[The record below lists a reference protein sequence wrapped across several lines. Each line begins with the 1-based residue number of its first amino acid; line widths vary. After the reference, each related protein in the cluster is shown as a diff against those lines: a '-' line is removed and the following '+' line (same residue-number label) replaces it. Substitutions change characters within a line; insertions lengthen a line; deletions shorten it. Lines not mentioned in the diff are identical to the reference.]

1 MRILFKKGS
10 RAAALLLSAILIFA
24 VAAPGFAAAAAGTDV
39 SVSAPDEAD
48 IKRNGGGYAVTGQVE
63 GTGYAAFLYDSKNGL
78 PTSDANAIYCARNGF
93 IWIGSYCG
101 LIVYDGTSFGRMESS
116 TGITNANAIYEDYMD
131 RLWVGTNDNGLIC
144 MDNDGR
150 YLRYDDTDGLTSLSI
165 RSITGDHSGYVYIG
179 TTTGICYVDTEL
191 KLHRLDADLVNNE
204 YITRLVF
211 DGVNTVYG
219 TTRAGAVFAI
229 RDHKCIGYYNGDDL
243 GIGEITTVYPDPQ
256 NTDHVYLGTKH
267 GYAAVGDFSDNFRN
281 IRKIYIADPN
291 DTTRGVNN
299 SITWITYAA
308 ERMWFLTKNM
318 VGYIDTDGTYRVIG
332 DLPMTSSIGSMIED
346 FEGNLWFT
354 SDRQGVMK
362 IVANKF
368 TDIFDIAGLESAVVN
383 ATCKYR
389 GDLYIGTDNGLTVLD
404 AKNKKTDS
412 PLADYLENTRIRCLM
427 EDREGNLWVSTYTNG
442 HGLVCY
448 TRDGGIESFSE
459 ENGMPSNEFRC
470 TVMASDGRIL
480 AASNGGL
487 VILKDRAIER
497 VIDDNTGL
505 TNTVILT
512 VCEGDNGKLYLG
524 TDGDGIYVID
534 GNKITKKGRKEGL
547 SSEVVMRI
555 TKDETRSIYWIVT
568 SNSIEYLKDGVI
580 TTVSQF
586 PYSNNYEIK
595 FDASGNAW
603 VLASNGIYVADTE
616 DLLSGEPFEYSFY
629 NTSNGLPSVATGNSY
644 SALEPDGTLYLA
656 GRTGVSCVNI
666 DNYYDSSVNVKLMI
680 PYVEADGEYYY
691 PGSNGKVT
699 IPAGIDSITIYGY
712 AVAYSLNDPKIRCY
726 LEGFG
731 APELIVSRSELTPLR
746 FTNLSGGNYTY
757 RMSVVSN
764 AGDKE
769 YNFIELQIV
778 KQKSFWEKIGVRIA
792 ASVIGA
798 GAIALLVWF
807 ILRATI
813 ISRNNDELRKAKD
826 EADRANTA
834 KSRFLANMSHEIR
847 TPINTIIGMD
857 EMILREDRTLP
868 VEKYST
874 SVVKYAGS
882 IRKASES
889 LLGIINDI
897 LDLSKIESGSM
908 NLVEREYDTFE
919 LLNAVVT
926 MIRVRAIEK
935 DLDFRLDIDPAI
947 PSRLFG
953 DDGKIKQVIL
963 NLLTNAVK
971 YTKEGSFTLT
981 MKKESEE
988 NGVCRIHYSVSDTGI
1003 GIREEDMEKLF
1014 KPFERVDEQ
1023 KNAGIQGTGLGLD
1036 ISKQFVALMDDEL
1049 RCESVYGEGST
1060 FFFDLIQKVVDA
1072 TPIGDIEARLGEVET
1087 EDYVPMFAAPDA
1099 KVLVVDDNEMNL
1111 MVIEGLLEQTRVQ
1124 ITTALSGRECLEK
1137 LDKEDFDVILLDHM
1151 MPEMDGIETM
1161 HRIAETGKSVP
1172 VIALTANVAENGE
1185 DYYIGEGFTGYLA
1198 KPVDSKK
1205 LEQKLKELIPEEK
1218 QRAWELSDGAVVK
1231 EANAQKE
1238 AAEAQAGDILAPYE
1252 SAEGI
1257 NVADGVKFCGSKESF
1272 VKAIGNFRN
1281 ALTDRAAEIE
1291 DAFLREDWE
1300 FYTIKVH
1307 ALKSSARI
1315 IGAAE
1320 LSKKAEALEEAGK
1333 NSDIDTIKRDTA
1345 ELLELYRSYLDRLPG
1360 EAKPEEAAKKPPA
1373 DPDTIADALAALA
1386 EIAEGMDYDSAEM
1399 VLEEIGEYSLSD
1411 EDGALFAELEKRL
1424 KHLDWDGMGELL
1436 AKRRSTQ
1443 D

>member
-1 MRILFKKGS
+1 MRISFKKS
-10 RAAALLLSAILIFA
+10 MRAAALCLLAIMTVSA
-24 VAAPGFAAAAAGTDV
+24 AAPSYGVLATDTGIT
-39 SVSAPDEAD
+39 VSAGSEEEM
-48 IKRNGGGYAVTGQVE
+48 KKNGGGYAVTGQVE

-101 LIVYDGTSFGRMESS
+101 LIVYDGTTFGRMDSS
-116 TGITNANAIYEDYMD
+116 TGITNANAIYEDEFG
-131 RLWVGTNDNGLIC
+131 RLWVGTNDNGLVV
-144 MDNDGR
+144 MNNDGQ
-150 YLRYDDTDGLTSLSI
+150 YLRYDDSDGLTSLSI
-165 RSITGDHSGYVYIG
+165 RTITGDNDSIVYVG
-179 TTTGICYVDTEL
+179 TTTGICYVDPEL
-191 KLHRLDADLVNNE
+191 KLHKLDADLVNDE

-211 DGVNTVYG
+211 DGVDTVYG

-243 GIGEITTVYPDPQ
+243 GIGEITTVYPDPY

-281 IRKIYIADPN
+281 LKKIYIADP
-291 DTTRGVNN
+291 DDITHGVNN
-299 SITWITYAA
+299 SITWITHAA
-308 ERMWFLTKNM
+308 GRMWFLTKSM
-318 VGYIDTDGTYRVIG
+318 VGFIDEDGDYRVVD

-368 TDIFDIAGLESAVVN
+368 TDIFYSAGLESAVVN

-389 GDLYIGTDNGLTVLD
+389 GDLYIGTDSGLIVLNS
-404 AKNKKTDS
+404 KNKRIDS
-412 PLADYLENTRIRCLM
+412 SLADYLDNTRIRCLM
-427 EDREGNLWVSTYTNG
+427 EDPEGNLWVSTYTNG
-442 HGLVCY
+442 NGLVCY
-448 TRDGGIESFSE
+448 TKDGRIEHFTE
-459 ENGMPSNEFRC
+459 DNGMPSNEFRC

-487 VILKDRAIER
+487 VILKDHEIER
-497 VIDDNTGL
+497 VIDDNRGL

-512 VCEGDNGKLYLG
+512 VCEGENGKLYLG

-534 GNKITKKGRKEGL
+534 GNKITKKGRKDGL

-555 TKDETRSIYWIVT
+555 TKDETHGIYWIVT
-568 SNSIEYLKDGVI
+568 SNSLEYLKDGVI
-580 TTVSQF
+580 TTITNF

-595 FDASGNAW
+595 FDAVGNAW
-603 VLASNGIYVADTE
+603 VLASNGIYVVDVD

-629 NTSNGLPSVATGNSY
+629 NTASGLPSVATGNSY
-644 SALEPDGTLYLA
+644 SDLEPDGTLYLA
-656 GRTGVSCVNI
+656 GRTGVCRVNI
-666 DNYYDSSVNVKLMI
+666 DSYYDSSVNVKLMI

-691 PGSNGKVT
+691 PAGNGMVT

-731 APELIVSRSELTPLR
+731 APELIVSRSELTPVR
-746 FTNLSGGNYTY
+746 YTNLSGGNYTY
-757 RMSVVSN
+757 KMSVVSN
-764 AGDKE
+764 AGDIE
-769 YNFIELQIV
+769 YNSISIRIV
-778 KQKSFWEKIGVRIA
+778 KTKSFWEKTGVRIA
-792 ASVIGA
+792 ALLIGA
-798 GAIALLVWF
+798 GAVALLVWF

-813 ISRNNDELRKAKD
+813 ISRNNDELRQAKD

-926 MIRVRAIEK
+926 MIRVRAVEK
-935 DLDFRLDIDPAI
+935 DLDFRIDIDRNI
-947 PSRLFG
+947 PSRLYG

-981 MKKESEE
+981 MKLEE
-988 NGVCRIHYSVSDTGI
+988 GEGETCRIHYSVSDTGI

-1036 ISKQFVALMDDEL
+1036 ISKQFVALMGDEL

-1060 FFFDLIQKVVDA
+1060 FFFTLAQKVVDA
-1072 TPIGDIEARLGEVET
+1072 APIGDIEERLGEVET
-1087 EDYVPMFAAPDA
+1087 EDYVPLFAAPDA

-1111 MVIEGLLEQTRVQ
+1111 MVIEGLLEQTRVR
-1124 ITTALSGRECLEK
+1124 ITTAMSGKECLEK
-1137 LDKEDFDVILLDHM
+1137 LEQEDFDVVLLDHM
-1151 MPEMDGIETM
+1151 MPGMDGIETM
-1161 HRIAETGKSVP
+1161 HEITKMGKTVP
-1172 VIALTANVAENGE
+1172 VVALTANVAENGE
-1185 DYYIGEGFTGYLA
+1185 EYYVSEGFTGYLA
-1198 KPVDSKK
+1198 KPVESKK
-1205 LEQKLKELIPEEK
+1205 LEQKLKELIPAEK
-1218 QRAWELSDGAVVK
+1218 QHEWDAADAEAVK
-1231 EANAQKE
+1231 EAAAQKE
-1238 AAEAQAGDILAPYE
+1238 AAEAEAGDILAPYE
-1252 SAEGI
+1252 SVEGI
-1257 NVADGVKFCGSKESF
+1257 NVADGVKFCGSKEAF
-1272 VKAIGNFRN
+1272 VKAIGNFRD
-1281 ALTDRAAEIE
+1281 ALTGRAAEIE
-1291 DAFLREDWE
+1291 EAFDGEDWE

-1333 NSDIDTIKRDTA
+1333 NNDIDTIKRDTA
-1345 ELLELYRSYLDRLPG
+1345 ELLGLYRSYLDRLPG
-1360 EAKPEEAAKKPPA
+1360 DERPEEAEQKPPA
-1373 DPDTIADALAALA
+1373 DHDTIADALSALT

-1399 VLEEIGEYSLSD
+1399 VLEEIGGYSLPE
-1411 EDGALFAELEKRL
+1411 EDGELFKELGKKL
-1424 KHLDWDGMGELL
+1424 KALDWDGMSALL
-1436 AKRRSTQ
+1436 SERRNSQ